1 MCGHDRRRARRLVAI
16 LQIMVGSMEE
26 MLRQLDLLILA
37 HDRGSKLTDDEL
49 RQLREN
55 QTHGGETS
63 RSLSSG

>member
-1 MCGHDRRRARRLVAI
+1 MCGHDRRRARR
-16 LQIMVGSMEE
+16 
-26 MLRQLDLLILA
+26 LLILA
-37 HDRGSKLTDDEL
+37 HDRGSKLTDDGQ